1 MHSIRK
7 LKTFCVPLFKS
18 LRLTLIYVI
27 YNGFNA
33 LTPLVVLTLNQP
45 LTKVS
50 LIMLFSNRC
59 RYNGRINVVKM
70 IKAEAGH
77 QRCSEETLL

>member
-18 LRLTLIYVI
+18 LRLTLIYLI
-27 YNGFNA
+27 YNGFNT

-45 LTKVS
+45 LTKVW
-50 LIMLFSNRC
+50 LIMLFF
-59 RYNGRINVVKM
+59 KPM
-70 IKAEAGH
+70 
-77 QRCSEETLL
+77 